1 MATTDAM
8 KTSARSLDLGSRSV
22 RILGSGSREVT
33 GQRSNGRVEAAPR
46 YLSRRELHELVWSE
60 PLRTLAAKLG
70 ISDVGLA
77 KACRRAHVPIPER
90 GHWQKRRAG
99 KKSSQTP
106 LPPRPLGAADDVF
119 LGGGWRSWSERWTEE
134 EVLGPI
140 PDSPTF
146 SESESEVR
154 ARAAALIRRVPVPD
168 PDTRSHGVIAAVLR
182 EDDRRR
188 EKQRTSTYAYSWEA
202 PLYDSP
208 NQRRRLRIANALF
221 LALTPCGGK
230 PHRLGRESE
239 DFSIEIGNTRVVFAL
254 NAVDQRRRPDKKG
267 SPDRSENLTLEIK
280 TFPSIALSSTRWGDE
295 GRRRLEN
302 QLAEIAI
309 EFLVCAE
316 LQYRHQV
323 RSQYEWRIERKKDLE
338 ERARR
343 EKAERERQERERQA
357 ELQRQRVER
366 LLREADALR
375 QARAIRQYVE
385 EAQAELSRSV
395 VDVSTHELE
404 AWAGWA
410 LRQADAIDPVRSR
423 AFLEYAQE
431 SKSDP
436 QGEPCTT
443 ESSQT

>member
-1 MATTDAM
+1 M
-8 KTSARSLDLGSRSV
+8 
-22 RILGSGSREVT
+22 T
-33 GQRSNGRVEAAPR
+33 GQRSNGQEGPSPR

-77 KACRRAHVPIPER
+77 KACRRAHVPVPER

-182 EDDRRR
+182 EDNRRR

-208 NQRRRLRIANALF
+208 NQRRRLRIVNALF
-221 LALTPCGGK
+221 LALTPCGGN

-239 DFSIEIGNTRVVFAL
+239 DLSIEIGNTRVVFAL

-267 SPDRSENLTLEIK
+267 SADRSENLTLEIK
-280 TFPSIALSSTRWGDE
+280 TVPGISLSSTRWGDE

-343 EKAERERQERERQA
+343 ERAERERQERERQA

-366 LLREADALR
+366 LLREADALQ

-385 EAQAELSRSV
+385 EVRAKVSQSGAE
-395 VDVSTHELE
+395 VSARELE

-410 LRQADAIDPVRSR
+410 LGQADAIDPVRSR

-436 QGEPCTT
+436 QGELCTT
-443 ESSQT
+443 ESSPT